1 MKKAAEKS
9 YAKKGQA
16 VVESNWKAID
26 AGATAFHKLEIPA
39 DWANATDDTKPVV
52 LEGREALVKQV
63 RELLGPINLM
73 DGDSL
78 PVSAFKNNPDGQWEL
93 GASAYEKR
101 GIAVIVPHWDE
112 TKCIQCNQC
121 SYVCPHATIRPIA
134 MDAKEAAAAPE
145 NMRMV
150 DLKLPKNSGYK
161 FTIAVSPLDCMG
173 CTKIGRAHV

>member
-1 MKKAAEKS
+1 
-9 YAKKGQA
+9 
-16 VVESNWKAID
+16 
-26 AGATAFHKLEIPA
+26 
-39 DWANATDDTKPVV
+39 
-52 LEGREALVKQV
+52 
-63 RELLGPINLM
+63 M

-173 CTKIGRAHV
+173 CTNCAYICPVDALTMVPQAEEADQAEVWDYAVNKVGEKKELQSDKTVKGSQF